1 MLLSN
6 LRLSTLYNLT
16 LKNIMKKLIIYCCC
30 YLLLHTTFAQ
40 EISEKYQQKID
51 STQKVMDKLITQKGY
66 QDSVYLPTLRHLV
79 VLYQQAGAESEA
91 ESNLYELLDKY
102 TARGSNMK
110 AQRTLPY
117 LAIKIILS
125 DLYVQTERYSEAAEV
140 YHESIEL
147 SNLLLSPSH
156 DLYLYQMKQ
165 LVAMYQKIG
174 LYADR
179 EKNLLEIEK
188 IYVQHQLTQRIDYAS
203 MIEAKAQLLTEA
215 KLYIE
220 SIDMLENTL
229 AQLNKSYFKPYKAIN
244 ALEIEKQMNVLLA
257 QNYLALQQADK
268 AEKLLKGFLVKA
280 NKTVNIN
287 DIYVYLGL
295 AQQQQR
301 NYEAALQT
309 FENSKNYSAKKYGS
323 QSIEYCYALVYM
335 ADVYAAKN
343 QLSTAEGL
351 YKQALQIMSPQKEN
365 KAVEY
370 AKILYQ
376 FGKLYEKS
384 YLYQNAIPLF
394 EECMKLRNAELGE
407 EHPDYL
413 AAINHL
419 ATVYQHLQLYDKAEP
434 HFKEYI
440 HALNKDIL
448 RKFPSLSDQQK
459 AVFYDAIKPN
469 IENFMRYAINR
480 VGLNPYVKVPA
491 YKHSP
496 AILGDL
502 YDLQLATKA
511 ILLNAGSNTRQK
523 ILSSQ
528 DTALV
533 RKYKRWVAYKEKL
546 AQIAMIKRQDIGKL
560 GVNVDSLQQSAN
572 SLEKELTLLSTDFA
586 GGYASSQLPTWK
598 DIRAKLQ
605 AQEAAVE
612 IIQIPYKQ
620 DTTFYVALII
630 KADTKDYPEVAFW
643 ANGNDLNK
651 KFLKTY
657 RNAVLYQSFE
667 KGSYLTYWKPIADK
681 LKGIQK
687 VYVSPDGAYHQ
698 ISLLTLW
705 NDEAQRFL
713 LDEIQIALLT
723 NTKDILLPTTKGA
736 NKPTAVLIGRPS
748 YSLVTPSETERLVK
762 NTTRGTMREV
772 MRGAKF
778 SDLLGTEKEVY
789 LIDSL
794 LQQNKWATHKYM
806 GKNAHELVIKR
817 MDSLLLDHRQESP
830 TILHIATHGFFVNAN
845 EELSDPM
852 LRSGIVLAGINN
864 FLQNGEK
871 LHNEDGILNAYET
884 MLLNLSGTDLVVLSA
899 CETGLGDI
907 KQGEGVYGLQRALR
921 LAGAKSV
928 MMSLW
933 KVDDRATMLLMA
945 KFYQE
950 LMQGK
955 TKAEAFL
962 AAQKSIKE
970 MYPQPRYWGAFVL
983 VGGE

>member
-1 MLLSN
+1 
-6 LRLSTLYNLT
+6 
-16 LKNIMKKLIIYCCC
+16 MKKLIIFCFC
-30 YLLLHTTFAQ
+30 YLLFHPIIAQ
-40 EISEKYQQKID
+40 KNSADYAPQID
-51 STQKVMDKLITQKGY
+51 STQQVLDELFAQKGY
-66 QDSVYLPTLRHLV
+66 QDTVYFPTLRHFITLHH
-79 VLYQQAGAESEA
+79 LAETSSEA
-91 ESNLYELLDKY
+91 ESFLYELLDNY
-102 TARGSNMK
+102 TAKGSDTK
-110 AQRTLPY
+110 LQRTLPY
-117 LAIKIILS
+117 LNIKIMLA
-125 DLYVQTERYSEAAEV
+125 DLYVQTERCSEAVEV
-140 YHESIEL
+140 FQESIEL
-147 SNLLLSPSH
+147 SNFLMSPH
-156 DLYLYQMKQ
+156 EDLYLYQLMQ
-165 LVAMYQKIG
+165 LGNMYQKVG

-179 EKNLLEIEK
+179 EKNLLEIDQ
-188 IYVQHQLTQRIDYAS
+188 IYTQNQLTQRIDYAKV
-203 MIEAKAQLLTEA
+203 IATKAQLLTEA

-220 SIDMLENTL
+220 AIELLEATIAKLQKN
-229 AQLNKSYFKPYKAIN
+229 YFKPYRQVTTVW
-244 ALEIEKQMNVLLA
+244 IERQLSILLA
-257 QNYLALQQADK
+257 QNYLAVQQAEK
-268 AEKLLKGFLVKA
+268 AEKLLKANLLKA
-280 NKTVNIN
+280 EKNAEIGELYTI
-287 DIYVYLGL
+287 LGL
-295 AQQQQR
+295 AQQQQK
-301 NYEAALQT
+301 NYVAALQT
-309 FENSKNYSAKKYGS
+309 FETNKNYCAKKHGK
-323 QSIEYCYALVYM
+323 QSIAYCYALVHC
-335 ADVYAAKN
+335 AAVYAEQN
-343 QLSTAEGL
+343 QLNTAENL
-351 YKQALQIMSPQKEN
+351 YQEALQIIRPEKES

-370 AKILYQ
+370 AQILYQ
-376 FGKLYEKS
+376 FGELYEKS
-384 YLYQNAIPLF
+384 YLYQNAVPLL
-394 EECMKLRNAELGE
+394 EECVKVRNAELGE

-413 AAINHL
+413 SAINHL

-434 HFKEYI
+434 YFKEYI
-440 HALNKDIL
+440 AALNKDIL
-448 RKFPSLSDQQK
+448 RKFPSLSDKQK

-496 AILGDL
+496 AILGEL

-511 ILLNAGSNTRQK
+511 ILLNASSNTRQK
-523 ILSSQ
+523 ILNSK
-528 DTALV
+528 DTTLI
-533 RKYKRWVAYKEKL
+533 RKYKKWVGYKEKL
-546 AQIAMIKRQDIGKL
+546 AQISVIKRQDIAKL
-560 GVNVDSLQQSAN
+560 GINVDSLQQAAN
-572 SLEKELTLLSTDFA
+572 SLEKELTLLSADFA
-586 GGYASSQLPTWK
+586 GGYALAQLPTWK
-598 DIRAKLQ
+598 DIQAKLQ

-612 IIQIPYKQ
+612 IIQIPYKS
-620 DTTFYVALII
+620 DTTFYVALIV
-630 KADTKDYPEVAFW
+630 KPDTKDYPEVVFW
-643 ANGNDLNK
+643 ANGYEMNNK
-651 KFLKTY
+651 YLKTY
-657 RNAVLYQSFE
+657 RNAIAYQVLE
-667 KGSYLTYWKPIADK
+667 KGNYGHYWKPIADK

-723 NTKDILLPTTKGA
+723 NTKDILLPHTKSTD
-736 NKPTAVLIGRPS
+736 KPTAVLIGRPS
-748 YSLVTPSETERLVK
+748 YSLTTPAETGNLVK

-772 MRGAKF
+772 MRGANF
-778 SDLLGTEKEVY
+778 SDLLGTEKEVA

-794 LQQNKWATHKYM
+794 LKQNNWAIHKYM

-817 MDSLLLDHRQESP
+817 MDSLLLDHQQESP
-830 TILHIATHGFFVNAN
+830 TVLHIATHGFFVNAN
-845 EELSDPM
+845 EELTDPM

-871 LHNEDGILNAYET
+871 LHNEDGILNAYEA
-884 MLLNLSGTDLVVLSA
+884 MLLNLSKTDLVVLSA

-933 KVDDRATMLLMA
+933 KVDDKATMLLMA